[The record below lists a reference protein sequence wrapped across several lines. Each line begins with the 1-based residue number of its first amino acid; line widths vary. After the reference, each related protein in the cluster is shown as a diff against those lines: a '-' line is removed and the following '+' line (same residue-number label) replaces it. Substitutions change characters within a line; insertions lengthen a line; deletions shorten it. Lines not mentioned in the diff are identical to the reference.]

1 MGAVVLGDILIT
13 PLTEVETLGGDVMHA
28 MKASDIGYAG
38 FGEAYFSWINSG
50 NIKAWKRHI
59 KMTLNLVVPV
69 GTVHFIFIDSLGK
82 VREESIGDYNY
93 ARLTIPPNIWFGFK
107 GLNMPFSLLINIAD
121 IPHDPAEVERLSM
134 DEFNFDWESIN

>member
-1 MGAVVLGDILIT
+1 MTVDQILIT
-13 PLTEVETLGGDVMHA
+13 PLKRIKVTGGDVLHCL
-28 MKASDIGYAG
+28 KHNDLGFID
-38 FGEAYFSWINSG
+38 FGEAYFSLVDNQS
-50 NIKAWKRHI
+50 IKAWKRHI
-59 KMTLNLVVPV
+59 KMTWNLVVPV